1 MIKHYLKGVFRH
13 IQKQKIN
20 STINILGLSLGV
32 GIVLF
37 IWSFILYELS
47 YDKFFSDH
55 DRIFRVQ
62 TKAIL
67 GQGEPIRVPTAI
79 YPLGEEAL
87 RDFPEVEEFVRM
99 TTYFMHPQVTVDE
112 RAIFL
117 SNVYFADTTF
127 FSVFSYEFLA
137 GDQEQA
143 LSDNNALVLSVST
156 ASRLFDDPFDGLY
169 QMVDLEGERYQITG
183 IVEDPPDNSHI
194 TFSAIA
200 NIYKVPSQVKI
211 SGTNFYTY
219 LKLHDNTDT
228 NLLEEKLNSLGAR
241 LIDENPLYEGLSFSL
256 IHTLIRLT
264 DIHLHSNLIWEIK
277 ESGNYRNLRLFG
289 VLSLFIILVAIINYV
304 NLATAKSMLRAK
316 EIGVR
321 KVAGA
326 SRGTLIRQIMMES
339 LVITAICFLIAFLVA
354 ELLNALFLQHTGVEG
369 NMNILLSPPGILTV
383 LSVFIL
389 TAVLSGLY
397 PAFYL
402 SSFDAV
408 KILKGETLKGT
419 KGKWFRRVLVT
430 FQFTITLFVISSLWV
445 VSSQTNYMMKQN
457 PGFDRENV
465 LVVRNLSSTLSQS
478 FPALKSELFNLSS
491 VNGVSGTTFLFGGHN
506 RVDLVAEVGV
516 AKETGVTSDIIYV
529 DQDFF
534 DVMGIQLAEGR
545 FFYPDS
551 DMDLHS
557 AFILNQ
563 RAVRALGFEDPI
575 HKELDLFGT
584 TGPLVGIVED
594 FHFKSLHD
602 EIGPLAIIN
611 ARSGFPH
618 VFLKVATEDILSL
631 QLAVSEVL
639 QSFDPAYIPDMM
651 FLDEGIRHEYSQE
664 QQSTQL
670 LTAGAM
676 LALFISLLGVYG
688 LAAFAAE
695 RRTKEIGIRI
705 VLGASAGKL
714 IWLFNKESVILSA
727 IAFIFAFPLTWL
739 IMGRWLDNFAY
750 RITIN
755 PLWILIAGVVVLLI
769 SSMIISIQTWV
780 TARSNPVNALRS
792 E

>member
-1 MIKHYLKGVFRH
+1 MLHHYLKGVIRQ
-13 IQKQKIN
+13 IKKQRA
-20 STINILGLSLGV
+20 TYVINILGLSLGV

-47 YDKFFSDH
+47 YDKFFTDH

-79 YPLGEEAL
+79 YPLGEEAQ

-99 TTYFMHPQVTVDE
+99 TTYFMHPRITIDE
-112 RAIFL
+112 RSIFL

-127 FSVFSYEFLA
+127 FSVFSFEFLA
-137 GDQEQA
+137 GDPDQA
-143 LSDNNALVLSVST
+143 LSENNALVLSLST
-156 ASRLFDDPFDGLY
+156 ASRLFNDPYEGLY
-169 QMVDLEGERYQITG
+169 QMVELEGERYQITG
-183 IVEDPPDNSHI
+183 IVEDPPDNSHM
-194 TFSAIA
+194 TFTAIA
-200 NIYKVPSQVKI
+200 NIYQVPSQVKM

-219 LKLHDNTDT
+219 LKLYDGADT
-228 NLLEEKLNSLGAR
+228 KLLEEKLNNLGAR
-241 LIDENPLYEGLSFSL
+241 LVDENPLYEGLSFAL
-256 IHTLIRLT
+256 VHTLIGLT

-277 ESGNYRNLRLFG
+277 EGGNYRNLRLFG

-326 SRGTLIRQIMMES
+326 SRVTLVRQIMMES
-339 LVITAICFLIAFLVA
+339 LVITATCFLIAFLVA
-354 ELLNALFLQHTGVEG
+354 ELLNVLFSQHTGVEG
-369 NMNILLSPPGILTV
+369 NMNILLSTQGIVTV
-383 LSVFIL
+383 LSVFVL

-408 KILKGETLKGT
+408 KTLKGETLKGT

-430 FQFTITLFVISSLWV
+430 FQFTITLFVISSLWIV
-445 VSSQTNYMMKQN
+445 NSQTNYMMKQN
-457 PGFDRENV
+457 PGFDPENV
-465 LVVRNLSSTLSQS
+465 LVIRNLSSTLAQS
-478 FPALKSELFNLSS
+478 FPALKRELSNLSS

-551 DMDLHS
+551 ETDLQR

-563 RAVRALGFEDPI
+563 RAVRTLGFEDPI
-575 HKELDLFGT
+575 HKELDLFGI

-594 FHFKSLHD
+594 FHFKSLHN

-618 VFLKVATEDILSL
+618 VFLKVGSGDALSL
-631 QLAVSEVL
+631 QLAISEVL

-651 FLDEGIRHEYSQE
+651 FLEEGIRHEYSQE
-664 QQSTQL
+664 QQSAQL
-670 LTAGAM
+670 LTAGAI

-695 RRTKEIGIRI
+695 RRTKEIGVRI
-705 VLGASAGKL
+705 VLGASVNRL
-714 IWLFNKESVILSA
+714 MWLFNKESVILSA
-727 IAFIFAFPLTWL
+727 MAFLLAFPLTWL
-739 IMGRWLDNFAY
+739 IMERWLDNFAY

-755 PLWILIAGVVVLLI
+755 PLWILIAGLVVLLI
-769 SSMIISIQTWV
+769 SSLIISIQTYA
-780 TARSNPVNALRS
+780 TSRSNPVNALRS